1 MKKIIILAAVLI
13 VAAFLLKSCFTTKIL
28 CGSNERDV
36 LRPGCEK
43 ALQKS

>member
-13 VAAFLLKSCFTTKIL
+13 VAAFLLKSCFTAKSL
-28 CGSNERDV
+28 CGSNEHDL